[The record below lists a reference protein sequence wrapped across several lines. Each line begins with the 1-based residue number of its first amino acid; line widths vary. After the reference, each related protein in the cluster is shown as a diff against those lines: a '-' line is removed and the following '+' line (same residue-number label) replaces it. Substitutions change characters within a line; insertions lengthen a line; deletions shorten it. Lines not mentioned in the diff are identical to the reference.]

1 MLVFTACDPME
12 DVYEEL
18 DAQKGP
24 FIKKDIEYTLSLSD
38 FENVKIKDV
47 NYFGSNE
54 QAVTVIPAMLNR
66 KYPQLENGS
75 SVIVNY
81 NLVPSVGV
89 KTKIDYTITEKA
101 DYELGGA
108 RFTSFDS
115 WSQIKTFL
123 EAKFPAEQAKAKGE
137 PVEGRLVNLTYTL
150 YDGSGSP
157 SSKTVTDAFYFIN
170 GEWVK
175 TYLVTEADYVSVNRN
190 RYNNFTAADQE
201 MLGTYFSRFLVEN
214 DIKAEAGDTYYVTY
228 TYYDGSKTTQAVT
241 AMGYNGTTW
250 TRATPATPLQVT
262 AKFSKKN
269 GVWVPDLTK
278 SYTLAAADY
287 TWISQQPTL
296 GTEAQL
302 KNLGSYGNFYQ
313 SWEGSPNYWS
323 NNNITDA
330 LAAFMKNKFPN
341 EEVGQ
346 KFNVSYAYY
355 AGGNK
360 VNTITLIKR
369 ESGNYEVPKEGE

>member
-24 FIKKDIEYTLSLSD
+24 FNKKDIEVAL
-38 FENVKIKDV
+38 VKADYDNAKMKV
-47 NYFGSNE
+47 TYFGSNE
-54 QAVTVIPAMLNR
+54 EAISTIPAMLNR

-75 SVIVNY
+75 SVIVKY
-81 NLVPSVGV
+81 NLVPSVGI
-89 KTKIDYTITEKA
+89 KTKIDYTITEKS

-108 RFTSFDS
+108 RFTNFDS
-115 WSQIKTFL
+115 WSQIKAFL
-123 EAKFPAEQAKAKGE
+123 EAKFPAEQAKANGA
-137 PVEGRLVNLTYTL
+137 PVEGRMVNLTYTR

-157 SSKTVTDAFYFIN
+157 TSKTVTDAFYFIN

-175 TYLVTEADYVSVNRN
+175 SYLVTEADYVSVNRN
-190 RYNNFTAADQE
+190 RYNNFTAADQD
-201 MLGTYFSRFLVEN
+201 MLGTYFNRFLIEN
-214 DIKAEAGDTYYVTY
+214 DIRAEVGGVYYVAY
-228 TYYDGSKTTQAVT
+228 TYFESGKTSQAVT
-241 AMGYNGTTW
+241 AMVYNGSSW
-250 TRATPATPLQVT
+250 TRATATSPLVVT

-296 GTEAQL
+296 GTVAQL
-302 KNLGSYGNFYQ
+302 KNLGQYGNFYQ
-313 SWEGSPNYWS
+313 SWEGSANYWS
-323 NNNITDA
+323 NSNIVNA
-330 LAAFMKNKFPN
+330 LAALIKNKFPN

-346 KFNVSYAYY
+346 KFGVSYTYF

-360 VNTITLIKR
+360 VNTVILIKR
-369 ESGNYEVPKEGE
+369 ETGDYELAQEGE